1 MQPSKGEYDRMTKKA
16 SPPSPYIRNGLQAF
30 VCGGGI
36 CTLGQAL
43 FAWYTSVGMPENGA
57 RATVSVTLVGL
68 VALFTGLG
76 VYDDFA
82 GFAGAGS
89 LVPITGFANAMVSPA
104 IEYKQEGFVMGVGA
118 NLFKIAG
125 PVIAYGTAASVVYG
139 LIYWIMGMF

>member
-1 MQPSKGEYDRMTKKA
+1 MQPGKQEYKQMTKKA
-16 SPPSPYIRNGLQAF
+16 SPPSPFLRNGLCAF
-30 VCGGGI
+30 VCGGAI

-43 FAWYTSVGMPENGA
+43 FSWYTAAGMPEDSA

-104 IEYKQEGFVMGVGA
+104 IEFKQEGFVLGVGA

-139 LIYWIMGMF
+139 VIYWITTLF